1 MCEEYVYI
9 ENLHTICK
17 YSRFKDKLHLTVKI
31 QLCCL
36 VCSGPPGLDGLP
48 GYNGSDGVPGIPG
61 QKGEPGINGK
71 RGKIGNFF
79 FLWSFKKR
87 NPFLLLYS
95 DVVTFRP
102 LYREKGFNV
111 YKAVACFIVL

>member
-1 MCEEYVYI
+1 M
-9 ENLHTICK
+9 
-17 YSRFKDKLHLTVKI
+17 KI

-71 RGKIGNFF
+71 RGKIGNIF
-79 FLWSFKKR
+79 WGGRGWVKKEI
-87 NPFLLLYS
+87 LCY
-95 DVVTFRP
+95 
-102 LYREKGFNV
+102 
-111 YKAVACFIVL
+111 CCIHM